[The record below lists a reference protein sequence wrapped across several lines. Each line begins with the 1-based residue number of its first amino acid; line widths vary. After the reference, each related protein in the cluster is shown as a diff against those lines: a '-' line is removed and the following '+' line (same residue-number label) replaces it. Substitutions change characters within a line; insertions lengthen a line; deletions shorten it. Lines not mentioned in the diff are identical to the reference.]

1 MMPPAQGEQ
10 PVLSSNAPGMFI
22 WEVPGKPVVVHF
34 PLNVIERLS
43 TEMMRNY
50 GANPK
55 RSPEVGGVLFG
66 AVIRPEN
73 SDRTAASGPTIVRVD
88 DFQIVACDYR
98 RGPSYVFTDE
108 DSGPFEAAAARADR
122 IGYFRSHTREG
133 LTLAPEDLDLLN
145 QLFDGPFYIA
155 LLVKPYA
162 TKASL
167 AGIFVREDGVFPA
180 QTPREFPFRLQELTG
195 AEPPPRRPLGERRPK
210 LRDLDPSAPPR
221 RRMTGYSD
229 APSQFEPSPGFSEPR
244 EEAVSPRQE
253 AAPVEEVRGEEETSR
268 AAEVPAY
275 IPQRRPGLP
284 WIWVVVCVFLLLL
297 GVAAGFQ
304 GALNFAPRT
313 SADAGYALSLLVSK
327 ADQNLNVRWDPQSPA
342 VRASSH
348 AVMEIEEQGITK
360 PVPLDG
366 GQLQAGLLIY
376 RYATNA
382 VKFRLTVY
390 PKATLSVSESVE
402 WRQ

>member
-1 MMPPAQGEQ
+1 MPPAQGEQ
-10 PVLSSNAPGMFI
+10 PGISTSAPGMFI

-43 TEMMRNY
+43 AEIMRNY

-55 RSPEVGGVLFG
+55 RSPEVGGVLYG
-66 AVIRPEN
+66 TVIRLES
-73 SDRTAASGPTIVRVD
+73 SDPTAEAAPTIVRVD
-88 DFQIVACDYR
+88 DFQAIACDYR

-221 RRMTGYSD
+221 RRTAGYSD
-229 APSQFEPSPGFSEPR
+229 APSPFEPSPGFDEPR
-244 EEAVSPRQE
+244 EEAVSSQLE
-253 AAPVEEVRGEEETSR
+253 AGPADEIRAEDETPP
-268 AAEVPAY
+268 ATAEPAY
-275 IPQRRPGLP
+275 ILQPRPTSP

-297 GVAAGFQ
+297 GFAAGFQ
-304 GALNFAPRT
+304 GALNFGPKAST
-313 SADAGYALSLLVSK
+313 DAGYTLSLLVSK
-327 ADQNLNVRWDPQSPA
+327 ADENLNVRWDPQSPA

-382 VKFRLTVY
+382 VKFKLTVY

>member
-1 MMPPAQGEQ
+1 MPPAQGEQ
-10 PVLSSNAPGMFI
+10 PGISTGAPGMFI

-43 TEMMRNY
+43 AEIMRNY

-66 AVIRPEN
+66 TVIRPEN
-73 SDRTAASGPTIVRVD
+73 GDPTADAGPTIVRVD
-88 DFQIVACDYR
+88 DFQAVACDYR

-108 DSGPFEAAAARADR
+108 DSGPFEAAAARPDR

-145 QLFDGPFYIA
+145 QLFNGPFYIA

-221 RRMTGYSD
+221 RRATGYSD
-229 APSQFEPSPGFSEPR
+229 APPSFEPGPVFGEPR
-244 EEAVSPRQE
+244 EEAVSAQQE
-253 AAPVEEVRGEEETSR
+253 VEPAEEVRAEEETPQAVGER
-268 AAEVPAY
+268 AY
-275 IPQRRPGLP
+275 IPQPRPGLP

-297 GVAAGFQ
+297 GFAAGFQ
-304 GALNFAPRT
+304 GALNFGPKAST
-313 SADAGYALSLLVSK
+313 DAGYTLSLAVSK
-327 ADQNLNVRWDPQSPA
+327 ADENLNVRWDPQSPA

-382 VKFRLTVY
+382 VKFKLTVY